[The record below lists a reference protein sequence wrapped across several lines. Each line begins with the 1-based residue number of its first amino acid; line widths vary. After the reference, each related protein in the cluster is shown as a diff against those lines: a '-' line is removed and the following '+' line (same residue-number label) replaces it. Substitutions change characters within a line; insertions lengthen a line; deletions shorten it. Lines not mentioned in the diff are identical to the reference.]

1 VFTAGSF
8 NANERFS
15 GSLPQGEIKRR
26 RRHCPKVFTE
36 ESKVADSPADM
47 NAMEGRRS
55 PRARTFL
62 QARVSYRDGAISTTC
77 TVNQLSDVGARITI
91 AGAFSL
97 PDTFEIAIPQRGI
110 SRRARL
116 IWRKDDQAGIDFLGG
131 EESERNSQTGGQS
144 ARIKALE
151 AENAKLKAQIGLL
164 MQQVHRLTEE

>member
-1 VFTAGSF
+1 
-8 NANERFS
+8 
-15 GSLPQGEIKRR
+15 
-26 RRHCPKVFTE
+26 
-36 ESKVADSPADM
+36 VADSPADM
-47 NAMEGRRS
+47 NAIEGRRS
-55 PRARTFL
+55 PRVRTFL

-116 IWRKDDQAGIDFLGG
+116 IWRKDDQVGIDFLGD
-131 EESERNSQTGGQS
+131 EQSERNSQTGQS